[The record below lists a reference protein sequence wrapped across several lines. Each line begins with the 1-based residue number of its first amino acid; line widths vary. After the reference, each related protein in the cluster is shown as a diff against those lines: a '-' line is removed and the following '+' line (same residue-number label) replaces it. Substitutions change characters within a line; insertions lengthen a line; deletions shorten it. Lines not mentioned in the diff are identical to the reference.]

1 MTGRG
6 IVKFIVLNG
15 LYIDFKA
22 VRDEWTEAAL
32 PSANTWKQLEE
43 LLWIHNTETKMREGG
58 IRALM
63 EAGQSVP
70 NGDHEWQE
78 FTRLYKHQN
87 LLYEIARRDR
97 ERRRELERFARDTGC
112 PASQFLKSPVRDIIE
127 GQKSVNGIFIAPSD
141 IDDLGRLMA
150 VMLLFVAAAMMP

>member
-6 IVKFIVLNG
+6 IVKFIVVSG
-15 LYIDFKA
+15 LYIDFKT
-22 VRDEWTEAAL
+22 VRDDWTEAAL
-32 PSANTWKQLEE
+32 PSANTWQQLEDA
-43 LLWIHNTETKMREGG
+43 LWIHNTETKMREGE

-70 NGDHEWQE
+70 NADHEWEE

-97 ERRRELERFARDTGC
+97 ERRRNYRRLREQDDCCT
-112 PASQFLKSPVRDIIE
+112 AS
-127 GQKSVNGIFIAPSD
+127 
-141 IDDLGRLMA
+141 
-150 VMLLFVAAAMMP
+150 